1 MVTWIAW
8 GLVLLGL
15 VVLVLAVLPVV
26 GRLGRLRRAALK
38 MRRQQARVESL
49 QGAALSLQ
57 ERVEPLLSQVETAQR
72 RLAVIQAKRGR

>member
-1 MVTWIAW
+1 VVTWIAW

-15 VVLVLAVLPVV
+15 VVLLLASLPVI
-26 GRLGRLRRAALK
+26 GRLGPLRRAALR
-38 MRRQQARVESL
+38 MRRHHARIESL
-49 QGAALSLQ
+49 QGAALTLQ